1 MWTIFASF
9 NWFDS
14 WFGIEKLNFPMFF
27 MIYTTAQ
34 LGDISVM
41 FRRCLLS
48 GSILRLF
55 SRILFFE
62 FLFQPSLS
70 QNIFSTFLTHISV
83 LVRRFIRLLVTCPQ
97 SCNYAYSWGII
108 STENSSCK
116 LIKCHYIRDWKLE
129 ILNGWH
135 FMFHVNWRQT
145 KLSKDGSAC
154 NKLYQNR
161 QWSHQQIHGVLW
173 QKTHIF

>member
-108 STENSSCK
+108 STENSTCK
-116 LIKCHYIRDWKLE
+116 LIKCHNIRDWKLE

-135 FMFHVNWRQT
+135 FMFHVN
-145 KLSKDGSAC
+145 
-154 NKLYQNR
+154 
-161 QWSHQQIHGVLW
+161 
-173 QKTHIF
+173 

>member
-41 FRRCLLS
+41 F
-48 GSILRLF
+48 RLF

-116 LIKCHYIRDWKLE
+116 LIKCHYIKHWKLE
-129 ILNGWH
+129 ILN
-135 FMFHVNWRQT
+135 VLALYVSRQLKT
-145 KLSKDGSAC
+145 
-154 NKLYQNR
+154 NKAQ
-161 QWSHQQIHGVLW
+161 
-173 QKTHIF
+173 